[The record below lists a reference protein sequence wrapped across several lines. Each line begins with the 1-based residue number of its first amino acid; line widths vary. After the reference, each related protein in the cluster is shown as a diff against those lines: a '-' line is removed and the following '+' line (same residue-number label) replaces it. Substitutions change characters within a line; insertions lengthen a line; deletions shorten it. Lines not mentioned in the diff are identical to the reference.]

1 MNNNF
6 PLVSVSVASF
16 NNAAYIRE
24 TLDSIRDLDY
34 PNLEL
39 LVVDDASR
47 DDSVA
52 VIEGWLAEHPDFN
65 ARLLVHTTNKGLCA
79 VCNAAVQGTSGEY
92 FCLIGSDDIYLP
104 GKLRVQ
110 VALLEAAGPEVGL
123 VFSDVSKI
131 DPQGNIMVPSVY
143 ATGQISPAEGD
154 VWLPL
159 LRTNYIGAMTVLV
172 RRNSLDKAGPYDET
186 LAYEDWDMWLRLA
199 RTSRFI
205 YQPEVT
211 ALYRIHGNSFIQ
223 KRYRQLIET
232 NLRIVTKHLGVSSEG
247 DAIIHQHIA
256 DYAEQ
261 LFLLGS
267 PESPRW
273 LAERYRLRPDGR
285 GLSLLWLARLGVPAT
300 AVARAYGW
308 LKKLKGSAAAPN
320 T

>member
-110 VALLEAAGPEVGL
+110 VA
-123 VFSDVSKI
+123 
-131 DPQGNIMVPSVY
+131 
-143 ATGQISPAEGD
+143 QI
-154 VWLPL
+154 
-159 LRTNYIGAMTVLV
+159 
-172 RRNSLDKAGPYDET
+172 
-186 LAYEDWDMWLRLA
+186 
-199 RTSRFI
+199 
-205 YQPEVT
+205 
-211 ALYRIHGNSFIQ
+211 
-223 KRYRQLIET
+223 
-232 NLRIVTKHLGVSSEG
+232 
-247 DAIIHQHIA
+247 
-256 DYAEQ
+256 
-261 LFLLGS
+261 
-267 PESPRW
+267 
-273 LAERYRLRPDGR
+273 GR
-285 GLSLLWLARLGVPAT
+285 AHV
-300 AVARAYGW
+300 
-308 LKKLKGSAAAPN
+308 
-320 T
+320 